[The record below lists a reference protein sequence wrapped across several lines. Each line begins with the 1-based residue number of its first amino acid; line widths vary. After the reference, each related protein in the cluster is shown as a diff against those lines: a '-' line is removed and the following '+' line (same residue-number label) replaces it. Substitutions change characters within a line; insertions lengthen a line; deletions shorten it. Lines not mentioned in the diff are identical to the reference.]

1 MQGTVKTYDPRS
13 RTGVLLADD
22 GREFEMDPVSFEGG
36 NLRLLRSGQRL
47 DFEVEEESGR
57 SLARSLKIPTF

>member
-1 MQGTVKTYDPRS
+1 MQGTVKSYDEATRS
-13 RTGVLLADD
+13 GTLLADD
-22 GREFEMDPVSFEGG
+22 GTEFEMDATSFKGG

-47 DFEVEEESGR
+47 DFDVVEESGR